1 MITNVLKCS
10 ATGKSRY
17 PTPGDAKRAI
27 LTINRRNRSSNR
39 HKKITGKNKI
49 KRYYKCNHCKGF
61 HLTSNEYK
69 PTRALH
75 KEKLLNAERSKGLI
89 ITSEEALQ
97 WKKDS
102 LPFPKL

>member
-1 MITNVLKCS
+1 MITNVLKCE

-17 PTPGDAKRAI
+17 PTPGDAKNAI
-27 LTINRRNRSSNR
+27 LIISRRNRTSNR
-39 HKKITGKNKI
+39 HKKITGKDKI

-61 HLTSNEYK
+61 HLTSNDYK
-69 PTRALH
+69 PTRTLQ

-89 ITSEEALQ
+89 ITNEEALQ

-102 LPFPKL
+102 LPFPKI

>member
-1 MITNVLKCS
+1 MTVNALKCN

-27 LTINRRNRSSNR
+27 LTITRRNRGKNR
-39 HKKITGKNKI
+39 HKKITGKNGV
-49 KRYYKCNHCKGF
+49 KRYYRCSHCKGY

-69 PTRALH
+69 TIRAYN
-75 KEKLLNAERSKGLI
+75 KEKQKDAERSKGLI
-89 ITSEEALQ
+89 ITNEEALQ